1 MIGPVFHLELLQGG
15 RRGRQYL
22 FRWLYSGWLAVQFAF
37 LYLVYLAEHMSWRFQ
52 DLHGGTNP
60 AADFAVG
67 YVQLFL
73 VQQLIVLFLVTPAF
87 TAGAITD
94 EKASGTLH
102 QLLTTHLGSFEL
114 IVGKLLGRLAQVLL
128 LTLTGL
134 PFLFFA
140 AVFAGVGPAVL
151 LFLLAFQLGPLF
163 GVAAVSLLAS
173 VWCRQTRDA
182 VLAVYAVGAGGLL
195 LLPFLPGPAQRLNP
209 LAWLNADGLDASF
222 ADLAAELLLSLA
234 LWGGMG
240 GACLI
245 VAVWRLR
252 GAYIRQL
259 EGGGRK
265 KTARRRWDPAASLN
279 NDPVGWRE
287 RQLEGIAPLPLLR
300 RVPRVVAV
308 GLVFL
313 LTLLASLSLITASL
327 PPDSSLNSLRKVRAF
342 DRLFFQLSEPATTGF
357 VLQALGALLAS
368 SLVVGI
374 RSSGA
379 ISGEREK
386 QTWEPLLLTPLEPR
400 ELVRGKLWGI
410 LAAARPYFLAF
421 ALPVVTL
428 GLLIR
433 ADAYLWTLIL
443 LGVTWLAMYFVGAA
457 GIWCSGRSK
466 SSWRSLLGT
475 MGIGYLGGF
484 ALYLAC
490 TLPGGIIAAVLLI
503 GLALMDEFFQI
514 GLMRSAGNWLGLFFD
529 VFFLCSCLALALAIF
544 LIARALLKYAERRIE
559 ERDRTRPW
567 SDAPLLVPRRRT
579 LSRPPQ
585 R

>member
-1 MIGPVFHLELLQGG
+1 MIGPVVHLELLQGG

-22 FRWLYSGWLAVQFAF
+22 FRWLYGGWLAVQFAF
-37 LYLVYLAEHMSWRFQ
+37 LYLVYLAEHMSWRYQ

-60 AADFAVG
+60 AADFAAG
-67 YVQLFL
+67 YVRLFL

-87 TAGAITD
+87 AAGAITD
-94 EKASGTLH
+94 EKASGTLQ

-128 LTLTGL
+128 LALTGL

-140 AVFAGVGPAVL
+140 AVFAGVGPAAL

-163 GVAAVSLLAS
+163 GVAAASLLAS

-182 VLAVYAVGAGGLL
+182 VLAVYAAGAGGLL
-195 LLPFLPGPAQRLNP
+195 LLQFLPAPAQRLNP
-209 LAWLNADGLDASF
+209 LAGLNADWLDASF
-222 ADLAAELLLSLA
+222 AGLAAELLLSLA
-234 LWGGMG
+234 LWGGLG
-240 GACLI
+240 IACLI
-245 VAVWRLR
+245 VATWRLR
-252 GAYIRQL
+252 GAYVRQL

-265 KTARRRWDPAASLN
+265 RKARRWDPAASLTD
-279 NDPVGWRE
+279 DPVGWRE
-287 RQLEGIAPLPLLR
+287 RHLEGIAPLPLLR
-300 RVPRVVAV
+300 RVPRSVAV

-313 LTLLASLSLITASL
+313 LTLLASLALIGASL
-327 PPDSSLNSLRKVRAF
+327 PPDMTLIPLRRVRNL

-357 VLQALGALLAS
+357 VLQALVALLAS

-374 RSSGA
+374 RCSGA

-410 LAAARPYFLAF
+410 LAAARPYFVAY

-428 GLLIR
+428 GMLIQ

-457 GIWCSGRSK
+457 GIWCSARSR

-490 TLPGGIIAAVLLI
+490 TLPGGIVAAVLLI

-567 SDAPLLVPRRRT
+567 TDAPLLVPRRRT
-579 LSRPPQ
+579 LSRPP
-585 R
+585 RR